1 MQAKVEL
8 IRVLEERGLADMAAK
23 AKAGEYSVLGSSY
36 VDPRRA
42 LARQLEAAGASDLAE
57 RARNGDFDHDR

>member
-1 MQAKVEL
+1 MNAKLEL

-36 VDPRRA
+36 VEPRRA
-42 LARQLEAAGASDLAE
+42 LVRQLEASGASDLAE
-57 RARNGDFDHDR
+57 RARHGDFDHER